1 MLNIILFGPPG
12 SGKGTQSSLLQEK
25 YGLIHLSTGDVCR
38 EEIKR
43 ATPEGLE
50 AKRLIDGGNFF
61 PDKLAYRIVEK
72 FLDANEGAKGFV
84 FDGMPRHVGQIDVFD
99 TMLAKRNSVVDV
111 VVELKVEE
119 EELIQRLLKRGE
131 SSGRPDDSGRE
142 VIEKRLRIYDEVTA
156 PIAKRYKE
164 KGVYYSLDA
173 MGSLDDVLERISL
186 LLESCLAGQLVPVEA
201 QLIEKK

>member
-12 SGKGTQSSLLQEK
+12 SGKGTQSKLIQEK
-25 YGLIHLSTGDVCR
+25 FNFIHLSTGDVCR
-38 EEIKR
+38 EEIKK

-72 FLDANEGAKGFV
+72 FLDFHNQAKGFV
-84 FDGMPRHVGQIDVFD
+84 YDGMPRHEGQIPVFAD
-99 TMLAKRNSVVDV
+99 MLAKRNSIVNI

-131 SSGRPDDSGRE
+131 TSGRPDDSGRE
-142 VIEKRLRIYDEVTA
+142 VIEKRLRIYDNVTA
-156 PIAKRYKE
+156 PIAVQYQKQ
-164 KGVYYSLDA
+164 GVYHSVDA
-173 MGSLDDVLERISL
+173 MGTTEEVLERISK
-186 LLESCLAGQLVPVEA
+186 
-201 QLIEKK
+201 LIESELSVKPVYAEMQ

>member
-1 MLNIILFGPPG
+1 MLNIVLFGPPG
-12 SGKGTQSSLLQEK
+12 SGKGTQSKLLQKK

-38 EEIKR
+38 EEIKQ

-72 FLDANEGAKGFV
+72 FLDSNIEAKGFV
-84 FDGMPRHVGQIDVFD
+84 YDGMPRHEGQIDVFD
-99 TMLAKRNSVVDV
+99 GMLAKRDSVVDIV
-111 VVELKVEE
+111 IELKVEE

-131 SSGRPDDSGRE
+131 SSGRLDDSGRE
-142 VIEKRLRIYDEVTA
+142 VIEKRLRIYENVTA

-164 KGVYYSLDA
+164 KGVYHSLDA
-173 MGSLDDVLERISL
+173 IGSLDDVLERISL
-186 LLESCLAGQLVPVEA
+186 LLEKCLAGQLVPVEV
-201 QLIEKK
+201 Q

>member
-12 SGKGTQSSLLQEK
+12 SGKGTQSKLLQEK
-25 YGLIHLSTGDVCR
+25 FGLIHLSTGDVCR
-38 EEIKR
+38 EEIKF

-72 FLDANEGAKGFV
+72 FLDSNSTAKGFV
-84 FDGMPRHVGQIDVFD
+84 YDGMPRHEGQIEVFD
-99 TMLAKRNSVVDV
+99 DMLSKRNGIVDIV
-111 VVELKVEE
+111 IELKVEE

-142 VIEKRLRIYDEVTA
+142 VIEKRLRIYDDVTA

-164 KGVYYSLDA
+164 RGVYHSIDA
-173 MGSLDDVLERISL
+173 LGSLDDVLQKISL
-186 LLESCLAGQLVPVEA
+186 LLEDYLAVEKVLVEV
-201 QLIEKK
+201 Q